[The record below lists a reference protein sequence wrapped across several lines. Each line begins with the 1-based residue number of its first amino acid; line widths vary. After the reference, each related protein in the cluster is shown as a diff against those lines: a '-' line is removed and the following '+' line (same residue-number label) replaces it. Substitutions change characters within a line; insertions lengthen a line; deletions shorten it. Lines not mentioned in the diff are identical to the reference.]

1 MSKVYIAP
9 SILSADFNNLKEEI
23 KLVESL
29 GAEYLH
35 FDVMDGH
42 FVPNISFGQPVLKCI
57 AHSHSM
63 INDVHIMISE
73 PKRYAKEFVD
83 AGANILTF
91 HFEACK
97 DLKEVEEVI
106 DIITF
111 HIEACKSKKEIREII
126 KKIHDYD
133 VAAGISIK
141 PNTPVE
147 VIYPVLHKLDLVLVM
162 SVEPGFGG
170 QKFIPSALD
179 KIFKVKKLILEKGYK
194 CLVEVDGGINEET
207 GKLCKE
213 AGVDIL
219 VAGSYLFGRSD
230 IKERINKIR

>member
-1 MSKVYIAP
+1 MNKVYIAP
-9 SILSADFNNLKEEI
+9 SILSADFNNLKKEI

-29 GAEYLH
+29 KAEYLH

-42 FVPNISFGQPVLKCI
+42 FVPNISFGQPVLKSI

-73 PKRYAKEFVD
+73 PKRYAKEFID
-83 AGANILTF
+83 CGANILTF
-91 HFEACK
+91 HYEACK
-97 DLKEVEEVI
+97 DINEVEEVI
-106 DIITF
+106 DII
-111 HIEACKSKKEIREII
+111 HSSGAK
-126 KKIHDYD
+126 
-133 VAAGISIK
+133 AGLSVK
-141 PNTPVE
+141 PNTSVE
-147 VIYPVLHKLDLVLVM
+147 VIYPVLHKLDLVLIM

-170 QKFIPSALD
+170 QKFIPSALE
-179 KIFKVKKLILEKGYK
+179 KISKVKKLILEKGYQ

-219 VAGSYLFGRSD
+219 VAGSYLFGHQD

>member
-29 GAEYLH
+29 KAEYLH
-35 FDVMDGH
+35 FDVVDGH

-73 PKRYAKEFVD
+73 PKRYAKEFID
-83 AGANILTF
+83 CGANILTF
-91 HFEACK
+91 HYEACK
-97 DLKEVEEVI
+97 DIKEVEEVI
-106 DIITF
+106 DII
-111 HIEACKSKKEIREII
+111 HSNGAK
-126 KKIHDYD
+126 
-133 VAAGISIK
+133 AGLSVK

-179 KIFKVKKLILEKGYK
+179 KISKVKKIILEKGYQ

-207 GKLCKE
+207 AKLCKE

-219 VAGSYLFGRSD
+219 VAGSYLFGHKD